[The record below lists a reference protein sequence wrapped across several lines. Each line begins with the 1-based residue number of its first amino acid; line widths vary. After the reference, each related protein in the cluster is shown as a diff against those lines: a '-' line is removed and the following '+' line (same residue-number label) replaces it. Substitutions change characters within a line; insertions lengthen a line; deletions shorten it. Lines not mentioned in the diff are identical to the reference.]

1 MGYSDERDIR
11 IARRNQLSQL
21 EEARKI
27 FPATITS
34 ESGST
39 TYTDLGIN
47 FTWVSLWGRED
58 VPPVPAWNP
67 TALTE
72 KGTPVFV
79 ARNPKGPYRWEII
92 GINSSYELETSS
104 NPTNQFNLPNHA
116 PNHQIPTEAT
126 KGPDPY
132 YAFQPALKM
141 LKTEGD
147 NISLTV
153 RTDSYIYN
161 KNSTR
166 RYFAGKLTDLTSYI
180 PGSGLIRKVLLYL
193 DRNANL
199 LYVVSGT
206 ADTDDDVTPI
216 PEPPPPAGA
225 DAKMSAFVILAN
237 GQTAVITATDV
248 LDCRDTLG
256 GSDATY
262 LLPEPT
268 EQGQVLM
275 VDEALNWIAAVPLAD
290 DDGGW
295 MTDDSGMLMID
306 A

>member
-21 EEARKI
+21 EKALKI
-27 FPATITS
+27 YPATITS

-39 TYTDLGIN
+39 TYTDLGLN

-72 KGTPVFV
+72 KGTPVFI
-79 ARNPKGPYRWEII
+79 ARNPKNPYRWEII
-92 GINSSYELETSS
+92 GINSSYELDTSS

-199 LYVVSGT
+199 LYVVAG
-206 ADTDDDVTPI
+206 AAVTDDGVTPI
-216 PEPPPPAGA
+216 PEPTPPAGA

-237 GQTAVITATDV
+237 GQTVVTTATDV

-275 VDEALNWIAAVPLAD
+275 VDEALNWIAAIPLTD